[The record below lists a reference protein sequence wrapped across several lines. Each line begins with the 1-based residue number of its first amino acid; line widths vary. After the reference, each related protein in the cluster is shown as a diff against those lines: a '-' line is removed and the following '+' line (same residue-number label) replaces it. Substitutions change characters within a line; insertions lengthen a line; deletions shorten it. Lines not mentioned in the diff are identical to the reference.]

1 MRYTTGVAS
10 FDPTEPEGGDRY
22 QIVLVRDGL
31 ESVVFTG
38 DLRSCEDWLALNGD
52 SYQDGYF
59 EIRPL
64 SD

>member
-1 MRYTTGVAS
+1 MTS
-10 FDPTEPEGGDRY
+10 FDPTEPEGGERY

-52 SYQDGYF
+52 SYEDGYF
-59 EIRPL
+59 EIRPVA
-64 SD
+64 D

>member
-1 MRYTTGVAS
+1 VAS
-10 FDPTEPEGGDRY
+10 FDPTEPEGGDHY
-22 QIVLVRDGL
+22 QIVLIRDGL

-59 EIRPL
+59 EIRLLP
-64 SD
+64 D